1 MLVLWRWLFHLT
13 QSSLFVAATAATAAA
28 AAAAA
33 AAAPLAPPAPALAA
47 AAVVVAGGRTV
58 ARARGFGG

>member
-13 QSSLFVAATAATAAA
+13 QSSLFVAATAA
-28 AAAAA
+28 AAAA
-33 AAAPLAPPAPALAA
+33 AAAPPAPAPLALAPAA
-47 AAVVVAGGRTV
+47 AAAAVVAGGRTV

>member
-13 QSSLFVAATAATAAA
+13 QSSLFVAATAAT
-28 AAAAA
+28 AAA

>member
-13 QSSLFVAATAATAAA
+13 QSSLFVAATAAT
-28 AAAAA
+28 AA

>member
-13 QSSLFVAATAATAAA
+13 QSSLFVAATAATA

>member
-28 AAAAA
+28 AAAAPPA
-33 AAAPLAPPAPALAA
+33 PAPLAPALA

>member
-1 MLVLWRWLFHLT
+1 MLVLWRLLFHLT
-13 QSSLFVAATAATAAA
+13 QSSLFVAATAA
-28 AAAAA
+28 A
-33 AAAPLAPPAPALAA
+33 AAAPPAPAPLAPALAA

>member
-1 MLVLWRWLFHLT
+1 MLVLWRLLFHLT
-13 QSSLFVAATAATAAA
+13 QSSLFVAATAA

-33 AAAPLAPPAPALAA
+33 AAAPAPAPLAPALAA

>member
-1 MLVLWRWLFHLT
+1 MLVLWRLLFHLT
-13 QSSLFVAATAATAAA
+13 QSSLFVAVTAAA

-33 AAAPLAPPAPALAA
+33 PPAPAPLAPALAA

>member
-13 QSSLFVAATAATAAA
+13 QSSLFVAATAAT
-28 AAAAA
+28 AAAA

>member
-28 AAAAA
+28 AA
-33 AAAPLAPPAPALAA
+33 PPPAPPAPAA
-47 AAVVVAGGRTV
+47 AAVDACGRAV

>member
-1 MLVLWRWLFHLT
+1 MLVLWRLLFHLT
-13 QSSLFVAATAATAAA
+13 QSSLFVAATAA
-28 AAAAA
+28 
-33 AAAPLAPPAPALAA
+33 AAAPPAPAPLAPALAA

>member
-1 MLVLWRWLFHLT
+1 MLVLWRLLFHLT

-28 AAAAA
+28 APPAPAPP
-33 AAAPLAPPAPALAA
+33 APLAPALAA

>member
-28 AAAAA
+28 AAAA
-33 AAAPLAPPAPALAA
+33 PLAPPAPALAS